1 MSIPSIPFSQEE
13 RKSSKK
19 RSSGLNFAVGNLG
32 PMESVII
39 VNGGTVKQ
47 NKSS

>member
-1 MSIPSIPFSQEE
+1 MFIRSISFSQEE
-13 RKSSKK
+13 RKSGKK
-19 RSSGLNFAVGNLG
+19 RSSGFNFAVGNLG

-39 VNGGTVKQ
+39 VNGGTIEQ